1 MKRFILVS
9 VLLLSMS
16 SSALALECQNVQEFN
31 WDTFN
36 EMKETLFATFPF
48 SCIQFGY
55 DVFDQLSSVPA
66 TSPATMEIH
75 IIGMDLQPLAFLDSG
90 FFDYLFQAIRIC
102 VLVLMAVG
110 IVKHM
115 MEVVL

>member
-1 MKRFILVS
+1 MKNMVLII

-16 SSALALECQNVQEFN
+16 SNALALECSNVQEFN

-36 EMKETLFATFPF
+36 DMKGHLFGTFPF

-55 DVFDQLSSVPA
+55 DIFDQLSSVPA
-66 TSPATMEIH
+66 KSPATMEIH
-75 IIGMDLQPLAFLDSG
+75 LIGMDFQPLAFLDLG
-90 FFDYLFQAIRIC
+90 FFDYFFQGLRLC
-102 VLVLMAVG
+102 VIVLMALG